1 MKVKS
6 SFRDPSG
13 FVFTEQGNVLR
24 QVNAVYKNDY
34 DLLMSSGLYEELVKD
49 KLLIP
54 HVETNKKRE
63 GAYKVLQPEKLS
75 FISYPYEWAFSMLKD
90 AALLTLEIQ
99 KHAIAHGMSLKDA
112 SAFNIQFVNARPTLI
127 DTLSFEKYEEGKPWI
142 AYKQF
147 VEHFLVPLALMA
159 YVDVRLV
166 RLSQVFLDGIPVDLA
181 ASMLPFKT
189 RFKPGLLFHVYAH
202 AATSKKY
209 SDKKL
214 DSKAKS
220 RKVGKRALL
229 GIIDSLEGSIKKLT
243 WNPAGTQWEDYYE
256 EDKNNYKEEAMA
268 HKAKLVETYLKK
280 INAKKVWDMGANTGF
295 FSRIAVKTGAE
306 VVSFDIDFGAIE
318 KNYRHIK
325 RNEEKNVLPLFSDLT
340 NPTPNVGWELSE
352 RDSLFERGPADCVLA
367 LAFIHHLAIPHN
379 LPFSYLAEGFSQM
392 GKYLIVEY
400 IEKDDS
406 QVQILLSNRK
416 DIFDLYTKTDF
427 EEAFGKHFKIL
438 EKTSIKNSLRT
449 LYLMERK

>member
-13 FVFTEQGNVLR
+13 FVFKEKEVVYR
-24 QVNAVYKNDY
+24 QVQEGYKSDY
-34 DLLMSSGLYEELVKD
+34 DMLMSSGLYDSLILE
-49 KLLIP
+49 KLLIS
-54 HVETNKKRE
+54 HKEVKSFSKD
-63 GAYKVLQPEKLS
+63 AYKTLQPEQVP

-99 KHAIAHGMSLKDA
+99 KRALEYGMSLKDA
-112 SAFNIQFVNARPTLI
+112 SAFNIQFIDGKPILI
-127 DTLSFEKYEEGKPWI
+127 DTLSFEKYEEGKPWV

-147 VEHFLVPLALMA
+147 VEHFLAPLTLMA

-166 RLSQVFLDGIPVDLA
+166 RLFQVYLDGIPVDLA

-189 RFKPGLLFHVYAH
+189 RFKPGLLFHIYAH

-214 DSKAKS
+214 DSKTKS
-220 RKVGKRALL
+220 RKISKRSLL
-229 GIIDSLEGSIKKLT
+229 GIIDSLESAVKGLL
-243 WNPAGTQWEDYYE
+243 WNPSGTQWEDYYE
-256 EDKNNYKEEAMA
+256 QDKNNYKEEAMA

-280 INAKKVWDMGANTGF
+280 IKAKKVWDMGANTGF

-318 KNYRHIK
+318 KNYRHI
-325 RNEEKNVLPLFSDLT
+325 RHNAEKNVLPLFSDLT
-340 NPTPNVGWELSE
+340 NPTPAAGWELSE
-352 RDSLFERGPADCVLA
+352 RYSLFDRGIVDCVLA

-379 LPFSYLAEGFSQM
+379 LPFSYLSETFSKM

-406 QVQILLSNRK
+406 QVQILLSSRK
-416 DIFDLYTKTDF
+416 DIFDAYTKKDF
-427 EEAFGKHFKIL
+427 EEAFSKQFKIL
-438 EKTSIKNSLRT
+438 ERTSIKNSLRT
-449 LYLMERK
+449 LYLMEKK

>member
-13 FVFTEQGNVLR
+13 FVFTEQGNVFR

-63 GAYKVLQPEKLS
+63 GAYKVLQPETLS

-90 AALLTLEIQ
+90 AALITLEIQ

-340 NPTPNVGWELSE
+340 NPTPNVGWQLLE